1 MALRAMDLYDAYDKN
16 MLPKE
21 EGYIVSA
28 FFNNDSPYSV
38 IEVVSYAEVKSF
50 HADKNS
56 MTFQSDGKK
65 IYILVEPSTYSQK
78 SIEPYLRPSKYQI
91 PMRFSDLNIH
101 TCKNQYK
108 IMYNKEAVN
117 VLTSFTILKP
127 FGGNYSFILFP
138 VPEIKQSLSILFEK
152 TFYKEANIPLADAK
166 NVSEEIAELVV
177 TKLCFPN
184 KKKDGTPLE
193 TLNSKKLNATEAAET
208 KKTAK
213 KTTKTTSAKA
223 AESKKTADKKTA
235 KKTTKTTTSKKT
247 VDEDKTIIDT
257 SVKKTRSGRSKK

>member
-208 KKTAK
+208 KKTA
-213 KTTKTTSAKA
+213 A
-223 AESKKTADKKTA
+223 KKTA